1 MLLGDHTSTY
11 LDRYT
16 HSHENQQ
23 CTQVISSQ
31 NNYITGV
38 IILMIQHLATKH
50 LPTRIALTFIHQPHN
65 SQFTVSQSP
74 TSTKHNQPIHQQALT
89 IKYHFTYTRSYGHT
103 HTPQCTHD

>member
-31 NNYITGV
+31 NNNITGF
-38 IILMIQHLATKH
+38 IIHMI
-50 LPTRIALTFIHQPHN
+50 
-65 SQFTVSQSP
+65 
-74 TSTKHNQPIHQQALT
+74 
-89 IKYHFTYTRSYGHT
+89 
-103 HTPQCTHD
+103 